1 MSHRPLYRIA
11 LLIIILAGIVVV
23 VIGTIVLITVP
34 VRHVEA
40 VARDF
45 TWRRRVDIGTR
56 VWVKRKS
63 KRQPK
68 SSPDIRNVE
77 TRNADDPDKLHYT
90 YEERVWRNMRSV
102 LASGRG
108 QANVRDPVYVLG
120 RDEEVRG
127 RSKSYEAKF
136 VSKDGRRYSAK
147 IQFTQWKVLTVR
159 RAQSTNWAATC
170 LGAYG
175 QSSLPNV
182 QLTGVPSIIREM
194 NYRPS
199 SRGRGLDILI

>member
-1 MSHRPLYRIA
+1 MA
-11 LLIIILAGIVVV
+11 IIILAGIVVV

-68 SSPDIRNVE
+68 SSADIRNVE

-102 LASGRG
+102 PASGRG
-108 QANVRDPVYVLG
+108 QVTVRDPVYVLG
-120 RDEEVRG
+120 RDEEVRR
-127 RSKSYEAKF
+127 RSKSYQARF
-136 VSKDGRRYSAK
+136 VSEDGSSYSAK
-147 IQFTQWKVLTVR
+147 VRFERWKLLKDGAKYQLGRNTFGHVR
-159 RAQSTNWAATC
+159 TIKPARPAVDRRPPERAQ
-170 LGAYG
+170 
-175 QSSLPNV
+175 Q
-182 QLTGVPSIIREM
+182 
-194 NYRPS
+194 
-199 SRGRGLDILI
+199 GL